1 MTRNTDSLIKR
12 ILITGAF
19 GQLGE
24 ACIKQL
30 SHRLNILAVDLF
42 VPDDRKSD
50 HALAL
55 DISDQTAVDQVKNE
69 FQPDVILNLAAM
81 TNVDGCELNPVG
93 AQSANVDAV
102 KFLANGFKG
111 HFIQISTDYIFD
123 GNNGPY
129 SEADIPNPIS
139 VYGQTKW
146 EADQYLESTECIV
159 TTLRPN
165 VVYGYTKYTKASF
178 VKWVVDSLA
187 AKKTINIVDDQWNN
201 PTWTEALAD
210 VIERVIDKRLLG
222 THHYGGDRVM
232 NRYEFAHIIADIFEL
247 DASLIEPIK
256 TVELNQ
262 DALRPLKSGMK
273 TDKIEKELGIRPK
286 SVETCLKEIRNQLAS

>member
-1 MTRNTDSLIKR
+1 
-12 ILITGAF
+12 
-19 GQLGE
+19 
-24 ACIKQL
+24 
-30 SHRLNILAVDLF
+30 
-42 VPDDRKSD
+42 
-50 HALAL
+50 
-55 DISDQTAVDQVKNE
+55 
-69 FQPDVILNLAAM
+69 M

-102 KFLANGFKG
+102 KFLADGFKG

-247 DASLIEPIK
+247 DASLIKPIK

-262 DALRPLKSGMK
+262 DAPRPLKSGMK

>member
-1 MTRNTDSLIKR
+1 MKR

-30 SHRLNILAVDLF
+30 SHRFNILAVDLF

-50 HALAL
+50 HTLAL
-55 DISDQTAVDQVKNE
+55 DISDRIAVAQVKNK
-69 FQPDVILNLAAM
+69 FRPDVILNLAAM
-81 TNVDGCELNPVG
+81 TNVDGCERNPEG

-102 KFLANGFKG
+102 QYLADGFKG

-129 SEADIPNPIS
+129 SETDIPNPIS

-146 EADQYLESTECIV
+146 EADQYLESTECMV
-159 TTLRPN
+159 TTFRPN

-178 VKWVVDSLA
+178 VKWVVDSLT

-201 PTWTEALAD
+201 PTWTEELAN
-210 VIERVIDKRLLG
+210 VIERGIDKKLKG
-222 THHYGGDRVM
+222 VFHYGGDRVM
-232 NRYEFAHIIADIFEL
+232 NRFEFAQIITDIFEL
-247 DASLIEPIK
+247 DSSRINAIK
-256 TVELNQ
+256 TAELNQ
-262 DALRPLKSGMK
+262 DAPRPLKSGMK
-273 TDKIEKELGIRPK
+273 TDKIEKALGIRPK
-286 SVETCLKEIRNQLAS
+286 TVETCLQEIRNQLAP

>member
-1 MTRNTDSLIKR
+1 MKN

-30 SHRLNILAVDLF
+30 SSRYNILAVDLF
-42 VPDDRKSD
+42 VPDDKQNAQSM
-50 HALAL
+50 AL
-55 DISDQTAVDQVKNE
+55 DISDPDAVAVVKDN

-81 TNVDGCELNPVG
+81 TNVDGCERNPEG
-93 AQSANVDAV
+93 AKSANVDAV
-102 KFLANGFKG
+102 KFLANGFKR

-222 THHYGGDRVM
+222 TYHYGGDRVM

-247 DASLIEPIK
+247 DASLIKPIK

-262 DALRPLKSGMK
+262 DAPRPLKSGLK

-286 SVETCLKEIRNQLAS
+286 SVETCLKEIRNQLTS